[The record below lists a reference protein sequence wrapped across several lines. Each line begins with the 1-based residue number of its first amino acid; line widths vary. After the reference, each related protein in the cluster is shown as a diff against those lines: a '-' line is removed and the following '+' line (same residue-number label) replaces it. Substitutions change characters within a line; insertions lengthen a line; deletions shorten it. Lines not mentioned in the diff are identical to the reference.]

1 MSYVKACFFS
11 LIVHMNFLISR
22 RGSAWWIAAFVSIEP
37 LERVA
42 EPFAAHSFWTLHC
55 CGDLVGRKSW
65 SKISL
70 TTCLTTYTKFGVKN
84 FIIEAWLNLV
94 ERCVRE
100 HRTVGM
106 CYRAV
111 CGTLPLTLHRYGDFV
126 GRKSWS
132 KISLTTYLTTFTKFG
147 VKNSIIE
154 TWLSLVERCVR
165 EHRTVGAL
173 RRAVYRIFPLTL
185 HRYGDF
191 VGRKSW
197 SKISLTTYLTTFTRF
212 EVKIS
217 IIETWL
223 SLVERCVRDA
233 EVACSNHVVS
243 TN

>member
-165 EHRTVGAL
+165 
-173 RRAVYRIFPLTL
+173 
-185 HRYGDF
+185 
-191 VGRKSW
+191 
-197 SKISLTTYLTTFTRF
+197 
-212 EVKIS
+212 
-217 IIETWL
+217 
-223 SLVERCVRDA
+223 DA

>member
-94 ERCVRE
+94 ERCVR
-100 HRTVGM
+100 
-106 CYRAV
+106 
-111 CGTLPLTLHRYGDFV
+111 
-126 GRKSWS
+126 
-132 KISLTTYLTTFTKFG
+132 
-147 VKNSIIE
+147 
-154 TWLSLVERCVR
+154 
-165 EHRTVGAL
+165 
-173 RRAVYRIFPLTL
+173 
-185 HRYGDF
+185 
-191 VGRKSW
+191 
-197 SKISLTTYLTTFTRF
+197 
-212 EVKIS
+212 
-217 IIETWL
+217 
-223 SLVERCVRDA
+223 DA

-243 TN
+243 TTNRIIKPFVGCVMRFVFLCSNISLPRLQSYRFGSFEGCPVLGRVFFVPLYSLFYAAQFLNASK

>member
-1 MSYVKACFFS
+1 M
-11 LIVHMNFLISR
+11 LL
-22 RGSAWWIAAFVSIEP
+22 
-37 LERVA
+37 
-42 EPFAAHSFWTLHC
+42 TLHC
-55 CGDLVGRKSW
+55 HGVFGNLKSR
-65 SKISL
+65 SK
-70 TTCLTTYTKFGVKN
+70 F
-84 FIIEAWLNLV
+84 
-94 ERCVRE
+94 R
-100 HRTVGM
+100 
-106 CYRAV
+106 
-111 CGTLPLTLHRYGDFV
+111 
-126 GRKSWS
+126 
-132 KISLTTYLTTFTKFG
+132 LTTYLTTWG
-147 VKNSIIE
+147 KNPYFE
-154 TWLSLVERCVR
+154 AWLSLVERCVR

-243 TN
+243 TTNRITKPFAGCVMRFIFLYAVTFCYILLKYRNGSFEGCPILGQPTSLKTKQGRWIMRRRILCFMRLNF